1 MKRNLIILLI
11 FSILLPTT
19 LLAGNFGTIRGK
31 VVDENGKPIV
41 GASVRV
47 MGTRL
52 GAFVKSDGKFI
63 VSNIPPGVYK
73 IKITYVGYQEY
84 TAEVRI
90 SADETTEIQAQMNP
104 EGVMTEEITVYGNEL
119 VRSKEIGI
127 KREMNSDDLNAIAR
141 EGIQSI
147 VGLSAGV
154 FNAGNGFV
162 IRGSRTNESQIRVDG
177 YDVGNQFTG
186 GFGIMGSTYY
196 PMVSQFATEE
206 VQTLTGGFSAEYG
219 NALGGIVNTSLK
231 TGRTDRYE
239 GFFRWRTD
247 VPFLYG
253 SQKAG
258 LKLYREGD
266 RLYAVDYGEG
276 HKLQGSN
283 ENNFDINIG
292 GPIPFLGKTTFFISS
307 NYKTEQYRTASYE
320 IYDPWHYDA
329 AGNWTRNNLGLMP
342 GNRSWVKN
350 VTAKFKFPLSQDID
364 FIVGAMYG
372 ITNIE
377 QNSWGW
383 LYSTTPGSIDSLSS
397 YGVPENIAKQNVF
410 NQIVANFNGILNH
423 RLSSNSFYEIRVSNT
438 TNNDDASKRL
448 IFVNPDFFLGYKLTT
463 PNPDFFSGYEL
474 TTPQDEYTV
483 ELSQLVP
490 GRDKT
495 LDQFQPVSELRRT
508 VDGYYFADI
517 PVVNPL
523 TGYIEGPTST
533 SGSQNAYGIIGVFV
547 AHGNNALQFRK
558 GNYWQVDGNYNLELD
573 DGDFLHSFKTGFEVR
588 LYSIRRHYNGQPWEG
603 NPFEDVY
610 TDEWGGNIYAYDQ
623 PIAYE
628 KTSKGYNPMSGAFY
642 VQDQIT
648 YKGIIFTP
656 GLRFDY
662 FNPNSEYRTILNP
675 FQPAGFADSSF
686 ANTSSKIQVSPRI
699 NVTYPITERS
709 NISISYGMLFMMP
722 QMQYMY
728 DGFGVIQL
736 KGNSI
741 IGNPNLDAQRVNQY
755 SIQYSNQLTDEFAF
769 DVSAY
774 YKDIYNQLGISYVSA
789 VPDPYFLYAVADYG
803 NSKGLE
809 FTLRKM
815 ATNHFGFNI
824 NYNLSQSISTSP
836 GPTSN
841 YLVPQDFYTDK
852 PAYPL
857 APFPTS
863 SDRRHRVNVVLNFVW
878 GRNEGPMIGSFGL
891 LENTLINLTG
901 FFQSGLPYTRTDKA
915 GNALGEQNSERQP
928 SIWNTSLRFQR
939 GFWLKDWFGD
949 GAGRSKIDFFIDVDN
964 LFNVRNVVGV
974 YSRTGDPIDNG
985 VSFYVP
991 ITSYPAT
998 TYYKEANYGIPDSF
1012 SAEQYSRYG
1021 DRFYNVNGDWD
1032 KNGTVTQLEKRLSS
1046 EQQLE
1051 DSINF
1056 RGNFQAPITVHFG
1069 LIFQF

>member
-1 MKRNLIILLI
+1 MKRNLIIVLFLAL
-11 FSILLPTT
+11 LLPSS
-19 LLAGNFGTIRGK
+19 LFAGNFGTIRGK
-31 VVDENGKPIV
+31 VVDEEGKPII

-47 MGTRL
+47 LGTRL
-52 GAFVKSDGKFI
+52 GAFVKGGGKFI
-63 VSNIPPGVYK
+63 ISNIPPGSYK
-73 IKITYVGYQEY
+73 VKITYVGYQDFI
-84 TAEVRI
+84 AEVRI
-90 SADETTEIQAQMNP
+90 SADETTELTAQMNP

-119 VRSKEIGI
+119 VRNKEIGI
-127 KREMNSDDLNAIAR
+127 KREMSSEDLTSIAR

-154 FNAGNGFV
+154 FNSGNGFI
-162 IRGSRTNESQIRVDG
+162 IRGSRSNESQIRVDG
-177 YDVGNQFTG
+177 FDVGNQFTG
-186 GFGIMGSTYY
+186 GFGIMGATYY

-206 VQTLTGGFSAEYG
+206 LQVLTGGFSAEYG
-219 NALGGIVNTSLK
+219 NALGGVVNTSLK

-239 GFFRWRTD
+239 GLFRWRTD
-247 VPFLYG
+247 VPFLFG
-253 SQKAG
+253 KQKAG
-258 LKLYREGD
+258 LKLYREGE

-276 HKLQGSN
+276 AKLQGAN
-283 ENNFDINIG
+283 ENGFDINVG
-292 GPIPFLGKTTFFISS
+292 GPIPFLGKTTFFISGR
-307 NYKTEQYRTASYE
+307 YFTEEYRTASYE

-329 AGNWTRNNLGLMP
+329 AGNWTRNNIGLRP

-350 VTAKFKFPLSQDID
+350 ITAKFKFPITQDID

-377 QNSWGW
+377 SNSWGW
-383 LYSTTPGSIDSLSS
+383 LYTTTPGSIEGLPS

-410 NQIVANFNGILNH
+410 NQIVANFNGIFNH

-438 TNNDDASKRL
+438 TNSDDASKRS
-448 IFVNPDFFLGYKLTT
+448 NYGD
-463 PNPDFFSGYEL
+463 PNFFSGFEL

-483 ELSQLVP
+483 ELSELVP

-495 LDQFQPVSELRRT
+495 LDQYQNVSRLMQTE
-508 VDGYYFADI
+508 DGYYYADF
-517 PVVNPL
+517 PYANPL
-523 TGYIEGPTST
+523 TGYIEGPSST
-533 SGSQNAYGIIGVFV
+533 SGSQNAYGMVGGFI

-558 GNYWQVDGNYNLELD
+558 GNYWQIDGNYNLELD
-573 DGDFLHSFKTGFEVR
+573 ANNFQHTFKTGFEVR
-588 LYSIRRHYNGQPWEG
+588 LYSIKRHYNGLPWDG
-603 NPFEDVY
+603 NPFMDVY
-610 TDEWGGNIYAYDQ
+610 TDEWGGNLYAYDQ
-623 PIAYE
+623 PSAYE
-628 KTSKGYNPMSGAFY
+628 KTSKGYNPVSAAFY
-642 VQDQIT
+642 IQDQIT

-656 GLRFDY
+656 GLRFD
-662 FNPNSEYRTILNP
+662 FFDPNSEYRTILNP
-675 FQPAGFADSSF
+675 FQPIGLADSAF
-686 ANTSSKIQVSPRI
+686 TSTSPKYQVSPRI

-709 NISISYGMLFMMP
+709 NISISYGLLFMMP

-728 DGFGVIQL
+728 DGFGAIQL
-736 KGNSI
+736 RGNSI
-741 IGNPNLDAQRVNQY
+741 IGNPDLKAQRVNQY

-789 VPDPYFLYAVADYG
+789 VPDPYFLYEVADYG
-803 NSKGLE
+803 NSKGIE

-857 APFPTS
+857 APFPTG
-863 SDRRHRVNVVLNFVW
+863 SDRRHRINVILNFVW
-878 GRNEGPMIGSFGL
+878 GRGEGPMIGSFGL

-901 FFQSGLPYTRTDKA
+901 FFQTGLPYTRTDKA
-915 GNALGEQNSERQP
+915 GNALGEENAERQP
-928 SIWNTSLRFQR
+928 SIWNANLRFQR
-939 GFWLKDWFGD
+939 GFWLRDWFGD
-949 GAGRSKIDFFIDVDN
+949 GAGHTKIDFFVDIN
-964 LFNVRNVVGV
+964 NVFNNRSAYAV

-998 TYYKEANYGIPDSF
+998 TYYKEANYGIPASF

-1032 KNGTVTQLEKRLSS
+1032 KNGTVTQLEKRMSS
-1046 EQQLE
+1046 EEQLE

-1056 RGNFQAPITVHFG
+1056 RGNFLRPITVFFG
-1069 LIFQF
+1069 LIFRF